1 LSAILRAPT
10 TATRTIADLRRQIAQ
25 TLAATS
31 PSAALDARILIAHV
45 VGCMPNDLAL
55 RDESPVT
62 DEAAGRAIALAAR
75 RARGEP
81 VARIVGEKE
90 FYGLTLG
97 LGPDTLIPRPDT
109 ETLVDAVLET
119 ADRNRRLTTL
129 DLGTG
134 SGAILL
140 ALLASLPNATG
151 VGVDM
156 SPGAIEVA
164 AANAH
169 RLGLSARAA
178 FIVGDWTQG
187 IAGPFDIV
195 VANPPYIETGEIA
208 GLPVDVRD
216 HDPHVALDGGAD
228 GLGAYRVIL
237 ADLERVLALDGAAY
251 VECGPG
257 QADAVA
263 EIGQGFRFSVRFRR
277 DLAGIERVAI
287 LRQKSLC

>member
-1 LSAILRAPT
+1 MRAPT

-25 TLAATS
+25 TLAAMS

-45 VGCMPNDLAL
+45 VGCTPNDLAL

-75 RARGEP
+75 RAGGEP

-119 ADRNRRLTTL
+119 ADRNRPLTIL

-151 VGVDM
+151 IGVDM

-187 IAGPFDIV
+187 VAGPFDIV

-208 GLPVDVRD
+208 GLSVDVRD

-228 GLGAYRVIL
+228 GLGAYRRIF
-237 ADLERVLALDGAAY
+237 ADLDCVLAPDGAAY
-251 VECGPG
+251 VECGAD
-257 QADAVA
+257 QAPAVA
-263 EIGQGFRFSVRFRR
+263 EIGLGFRFSMRFRR

-287 LRQKSLC
+287 LRRKSLC